1 MLLWPATTPTTF
13 PPASHPWFGGDFNKR
28 GYQLCRFFPM
38 GGFVSVIPPNNTY
51 SCRLF
56 VEIIASKCEGQ
67 KSAHLLLF
75 QQGGWSTNPPTQPQT
90 TPVKTLQF
98 FFLPAQTARHLSFVA
113 PTDGRQGWGPVG
125 GAAGQAAA
133 LRQLRHPPGRRAG
146 TVPAAARDATG
157 AAAGCVAAGAAVEA
171 VRPAHD
177 VQGGVHSRHKHKH
190 THPCTNVD
198 QLPPLFH
205 HHQLCRTKEDNFRV
219 GTVTLCMSLKRRLF
233 PLH

>member
-1 MLLWPATTPTTF
+1 
-13 PPASHPWFGGDFNKR
+13 
-28 GYQLCRFFPM
+28 M

-51 SCRLF
+51 SVAC
-56 VEIIASKCEGQ
+56 SW
-67 KSAHLLLF
+67 KSLL
-75 QQGGWSTNPPTQPQT
+75 QSARDKNPPTCYFSNRGVHKPTHT
-90 TPVKTLQF
+90 TPNHTSENPSF
-98 FFLPAQTARHLSFVA
+98 FCPASPDRQA
-113 PTDGRQGWGPVG
+113 PLLRCPRQRASSSCQGWGPVG